1 MTADPMRAPTGL
13 GPAAWS
19 SYAKA
24 MLATLMWGCSFI
36 AVRYAL
42 EAATPFGIVWM
53 RNALAAVLLFSI
65 LRWRGQALLPQRGDR
80 GRVMFL
86 GLLFGAHL
94 LVQTWAVARTTAMH
108 AGWIIAFIPAVVAVG
123 AWLFQR
129 QRLRVVGWLG
139 IMVASTGVFVL
150 TATQPSQLAEA
161 GVGDLLM
168 FMTTFSWAA
177 YTLLS
182 AQPARENGGLRI
194 SASALLISVVP
205 NLIAALWQG
214 TWHAAPDVPVIA
226 ALLFLGLGASGI
238 AMWVYTDAVAEMGP
252 ERSAAFQYAQPLV
265 TMAAAYVL
273 LSEPVT
279 VEQLIGGPIVLG
291 GVWLVQQ
298 GKKGM

>member
-1 MTADPMRAPTGL
+1 MSAAPIQWT
-13 GPAAWS
+13 

-24 MLATLMWGCSFI
+24 ALATLMWGCSFI
-36 AVRYAL
+36 AVRFAL

-53 RNALAAVLLFSI
+53 RNALAAALLFAI
-65 LRWRGQALLPQRGDR
+65 LRWRGQPLLPERSDR
-80 GRVMFL
+80 GRVVLL
-86 GLLFGAHL
+86 GLIFGGHL
-94 LVQTWAVARTTAMH
+94 LVQTWAVARTSTMH

-139 IMVASTGVFVL
+139 ILVASAGVFVL

-161 GVGDLLM
+161 GFGDLLM

-182 AQPARENGGLRI
+182 AQPARNNGGLRI

-205 NLIAALWQG
+205 NLLAALWQG
-214 TWHAAPDVPVIA
+214 TWHEAPKVPVIV
-226 ALLFLGLGASGI
+226 ALIFLGLGASGI

-273 LSEPVT
+273 LNEPVT
-279 VEQLIGGPIVLG
+279 LEQLIGGPIVLA
-291 GVWLVQQ
+291 GVWLVAR
-298 GKKGM
+298 GKRGM